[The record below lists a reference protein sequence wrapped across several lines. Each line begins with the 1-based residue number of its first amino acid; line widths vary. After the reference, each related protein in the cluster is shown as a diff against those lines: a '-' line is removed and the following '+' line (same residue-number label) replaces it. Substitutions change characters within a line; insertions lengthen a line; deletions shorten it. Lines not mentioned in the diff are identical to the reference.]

1 MKKLFIYF
9 IMAMFATSAIA
20 QVDRSKMPEPGPAPE
35 IKLGNAESFT
45 LNNGLKVFVVQNSK
59 LPRVS
64 YTLIIDR
71 DPVLEG
77 DKAGMLSFVGDMLT
91 AGTSNRPKDEFNEEV
106 DFLGARISGS
116 STSLSASTLTKNQE
130 KVLELMADVLY
141 NAVFPEEELEKLKT
155 MVKSSLALQKND
167 PNGISNTLT
176 TKLAYGTDHP
186 YGEVRTEKTVDNVT
200 VEDIKQYVNTFFR
213 PNIAYLAIVG
223 DVDLETAK
231 TLVDKHFSKWEKA
244 EVPTFEYAMPQPPA
258 ENVVALVDRSSSQ
271 QSVINVTYPIE
282 NNLASED
289 YLANR
294 IVGFVLGGGASSR
307 LFVNL
312 REDKSWTYGA
322 NASIGQD
329 ELVATFSAFSSVRG
343 SATDSAVNEFIYEIR
358 NLRDNGITEE
368 ELASAKANLSGAF
381 GRSLESPSTIA
392 NFFLNIEIYN
402 LPQDYYTT
410 YLQRLNALTVDQVN
424 AAAKRILKPE
434 NMYITVVGNGSEVQ
448 EGLMAFG
455 EVQRFN
461 NTGEPEVTVAVD
473 ESITPEAVIQAY
485 LSAIGGAEKVKS
497 IKTSKMESV
506 AEVQG
511 MKLEMSYVYD
521 EQNQA
526 FSNKVSMMGNVASH
540 TLIKDGKA
548 TVTAM
553 GQSQELSDEQFE
565 AAKMN
570 MFIFP
575 ELHYEL
581 MGYTLELDG
590 IREIEGEEAYK
601 LVVSNPTGA
610 STINYYSVESGLKLK
625 SESADTGEMIFDEYE
640 EVEGIKYPMM
650 MTLKSPMIPMPLE
663 AKVGKIEF
671 NVPIS
676 EDDMK

>member
-9 IMAMFATSAIA
+9 IMALFATSAVA

-45 LNNGLKVFVVQNSK
+45 LDNGLKVFVVQNSK

-77 DKAGMLSFVGDMLT
+77 DKAGMLGFVGDMLT
-91 AGTSNRPKDEFNEEV
+91 AGTTKRPKDEFNEEI

-186 YGEVRTEKTVDNVT
+186 YGEVSTEKTVDNVT

-223 DVDLETAK
+223 DVDLATAK
-231 TLVDKHFSKWEKA
+231 SLVDKHFSKWEKA
-244 EVPTFEYAMPQPPA
+244 EVPTFEYDMPQPPS
-258 ENVVALVDRSSSQ
+258 ENVVALVDRSTSQ

-282 NNLASED
+282 NSLASED

-307 LFVNL
+307 LFMNL

-368 ELASAKANLSGAF
+368 ELASAKANLSGSF

-392 NFFLNIEIYN
+392 NFFLNIERYN

-410 YLQRLNALTVDQVN
+410 YLQRLNALTIDQVN
-424 AAAKRILKPE
+424 AAAKRVLKPE

-448 EGLMAFG
+448 EGLLAFG
-455 EVQRFN
+455 EVQRFT
-461 NTGEPEVTVAVD
+461 NTGDPEVSVAVD
-473 ESITPEAVIQAY
+473 ESVTPEAVIKSY
-485 LSAIGGAEKVKS
+485 LAAIGGAEKAKS
-497 IKTSKMESV
+497 IKTSKIESS
-506 AEVQG
+506 AEIQG
-511 MKLEMSYVYD
+511 MKLGMSYVYD
-521 EQNQA
+521 EENQA

-540 TLIKDGKA
+540 TVIKDGKA
-548 TVTAM
+548 KVTAM
-553 GQSQELSDEQFE
+553 GQSQELTDEQYE
-565 AAKMN
+565 AAKMS

-575 ELHYEL
+575 ELHYDL
-581 MGYTLELDG
+581 MGYTMDIDG
-590 IREIEGEEAYK
+590 IHDVDGEQAFK
-601 LVVSNPTGA
+601 LVISNPTGA
-610 STINYYSVESGLKLK
+610 KTINYYSVDSGLKLK
-625 SESADTGEMIFDEYE
+625 SESAETGEMLFSEYQ
-640 EVEGIKYPMM
+640 EVEGVKYPML
-650 MTLKSPMIPMPLE
+650 TVLKSPMIPMPLE
-663 AKVGKIEF
+663 AKVEKVEF